1 MMQLIVPVIKILIAI
16 SFVNSPDSQS
26 SCNIPPTKRQINP
39 LPKDVGKNPKYLR
52 IGLNLNSA
60 EDNKTPKKIR

>member
-1 MMQLIVPVIKILIAI
+1 MQFIIPVMKILIAI
-16 SFVNSPDSQS
+16 IFVNSPDSQS

-39 LPKDVGKNPKYLR
+39 LPRGVGKNPKYLR

-60 EDNKTPKKIR
+60 EDNKTPKIIR

>member
-1 MMQLIVPVIKILIAI
+1 MQFIVPVANILIAI
-16 SFVNSPDSQS
+16 IFVKSPDSQS

-39 LPKDVGKNPKYLR
+39 LPKGVGKNPKYLR